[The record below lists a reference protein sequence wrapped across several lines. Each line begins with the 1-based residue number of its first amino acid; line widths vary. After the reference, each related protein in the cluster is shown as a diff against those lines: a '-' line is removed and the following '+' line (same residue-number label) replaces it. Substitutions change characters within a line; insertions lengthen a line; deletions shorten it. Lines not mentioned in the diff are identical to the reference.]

1 MCRINHSCS
10 PSVVWSWVEGNPW
23 AKQVRAVRDIQ
34 PEEELC
40 ANYIDSFEVDTCTP
54 QKIII

>member
-40 ANYIDSFEVDTCTP
+40 ANYIDSFEVGTCTP
-54 QKIII
+54 Q